1 MLRTNLSTRPF
12 YNERLVL
19 VVLLASAVVIGAFT
33 LFNVTQLVSL
43 SGRYA
48 TLTAA
53 VEQAQHRAS
62 ELRLQAGRVR
72 ASIDPVRLDAV
83 SQAAQEAN
91 LLIDRRTFSWTGLF
105 NQFEATLPAG
115 VRIAAVKPLID
126 ADGRFIVSMTIVAR
140 RVDDVNA
147 FIEALEKTAAFSAV
161 LSREERTNEEGLL
174 EATLQGTYLPGSTE
188 PIPGRKR

>member
-19 VVLLASAVVIGAFT
+19 VVLLASAVAVGAFS

-48 TLTAA
+48 TLNADVA
-53 VEQAQHRAS
+53 QAQRRATD
-62 ELRLQAGRVR
+62 LRQQAGRVR

-83 SQAAQEAN
+83 SQAAREAN

-115 VRIAAVKPLID
+115 VRIASVKPLID
-126 ADGRFIVSMTIVAR
+126 TDGRFIVSMTVVAR
-140 RVDDVNA
+140 RVDDVNE
-147 FIEALEKTAAFSAV
+147 FIEALEKTATFSAV
-161 LSREERTNEEGLL
+161 LSREERTNEDGLL
-174 EATLQGTYLPGSTE
+174 EATLQGTYLPGGTE
-188 PIPGRKR
+188 PTQGRSR

>member
-19 VVLLASAVVIGAFT
+19 VALLASAAVIAVFT

-48 TLTAA
+48 TLTAQ
-53 VEQAQHRAS
+53 VEQAQHRAT
-62 ELRLQAGRVR
+62 ELRQQAGRVR
-72 ASIDPVRLDAV
+72 ASIDPVRLEAV
-83 SQAAQEAN
+83 SQAASEAN

-115 VRIAAVKPLID
+115 VRIAAVKPMID
-126 ADGRFIVSMTIVAR
+126 PDGRFVVSMTVVAR
-140 RVDDVNA
+140 RVDDVNE
-147 FIEALEKTAAFSAV
+147 FIEALEKTSAFSAV
-161 LSREERTNEEGLL
+161 LSREERTNEDGLL
-174 EATLQGTYLPGSTE
+174 EATLQGTYLPGATD
-188 PIPGRKR
+188 PVPGRRR

>member
-19 VVLLASAVVIGAFT
+19 VALLASAVVIAAFT
-33 LFNVTQLVSL
+33 LFNVTELVSL

-48 TLTAA
+48 TLTAE
-53 VEQAQHRAS
+53 VEQAQHRAA
-62 ELRLQAGRVR
+62 ELRQQAGRVR
-72 ASIDPVRLDAV
+72 ASIDPVRLEAV
-83 SQAAQEAN
+83 SQAASEAN

-115 VRIAAVKPLID
+115 VRIAGVKPLID
-126 ADGRFIVSMTIVAR
+126 PDGRFIVSMTVVAR
-140 RVDDVNA
+140 RVDDVNE

-161 LSREERTNEEGLL
+161 LSREERTNEDGLL
-174 EATLQGTYLPGSTE
+174 EATLQGTYLPGATD
-188 PIPGRKR
+188 PVPGRKR